1 MNASTAPKRAF
12 PWRWHRTALVF
23 LLLGAASCKQ
33 KQTIRI
39 GFQKYGALL
48 VLKERGTLE
57 KALAESSMAAQWF
70 EFPSGPPMMEA
81 FSAGKIDFG
90 LAGEAPPVFAQA
102 SGVPIVYLAS
112 DPPAPAG
119 EAILVRKGSL
129 LRSVADL
136 RGKKIAVNR
145 GSNVHYFL
153 AAALAAS
160 GVRYEDV
167 SLVFLPPADA
177 RAAFES
183 GNVDAWAIW
192 DPYLS
197 SALHTTD
204 ARVLHDAQGIAS
216 NVPYYLSTRS
226 YASSHADVLRI
237 VEREIR
243 SVDAYI
249 AANPHEV
256 AALLAPKVGMPVEV
270 IEDSLHRNP
279 FDLGPLRPATIANQQ
294 RVAETFLS
302 LGLISKGI
310 RVDEAVVT
318 IPN

>member
-1 MNASTAPKRAF
+1 MNAAD
-12 PWRWHRTALVF
+12 RTRKALASKWSRLALGL
-23 LLLGAASCKQ
+23 LLLGAVSCKQ
-33 KQTIRI
+33 TQTIRI

-48 VLKERGTLE
+48 VLKDRGTLE
-57 KALAESSMAAQWF
+57 KALGESNITAQWL

-81 FSAGKIDFG
+81 FGAGKIDFG
-90 LAGEAPPVFAQA
+90 VAGEAPPVFAQA
-102 SGVPIVYLAS
+102 SGAPIVYIAS
-112 DPPAPAG
+112 DPPAPKG
-119 EAILVRKGSL
+119 EAILVRKSSPF
-129 LRSVADL
+129 RSVADL
-136 RGKKIAVNR
+136 RGKKIALNR

-160 GVRYEDV
+160 GVPYSEV
-167 SLVFLPPADA
+167 SLAFLPPADA

-197 SALHTTD
+197 SALKMTD
-204 ARVLHDAQGIAS
+204 TRILHDAQGIAS

-226 YASSHADVLRI
+226 YASSHADVLG
-237 VEREIR
+237 VVLREIR
-243 SVDAYI
+243 SVDAYV
-249 AANPHEV
+249 AANPHDV
-256 AALLAPKVGMPVEV
+256 AQLVAPKVGMPVDV

-279 FDLGPLRPATIANQQ
+279 FDLAPLRPETIANQQ
-294 RVAETFLS
+294 RVADTFLE

-310 RVDEAVVT
+310 RIDEAVVT

>member
-1 MNASTAPKRAF
+1 
-12 PWRWHRTALVF
+12 V
-23 LLLGAASCKQ
+23 
-33 KQTIRI
+33 
-39 GFQKYGALL
+39 LL
-48 VLKERGTLE
+48 VLKERGSLE
-57 KALAESSMAAQWF
+57 RALAESNITAQWL

-81 FSAGKIDFG
+81 FGAGKIDFG
-90 LAGEAPPVFAQA
+90 VAGEAPPVFAQA
-102 SGVPIVYLAS
+102 SGAPIVYVAS

-119 EAILVRKGSL
+119 EAILVRNGSPFHT
-129 LRSVADL
+129 VADL
-136 RGKKIAVNR
+136 RGKKIALNR
-145 GSNVHYFL
+145 GANVHYFL
-153 AAALAAS
+153 VAALAAS
-160 GVRYEDV
+160 GVRYDEV
-167 SLVFLPPADA
+167 ALAFLPPSDA

-192 DPYLS
+192 DPYLA

-204 ARVLHDAQGIAS
+204 ARVLRDASDIAS

-226 YASSHADVLRI
+226 YASAHADVLRI

-243 SVDAYI
+243 AVDAYV

-256 AALLAPKVGMPVEV
+256 AELLAPKVGMPIEV

-279 FDLGPLRPATIANQQ
+279 YALGPMQPTTIANQQ
-294 RVAETFLS
+294 RVADTFLS

-310 RVDEAVVT
+310 RIDEAVVT